1 MCARLIVSFGMQSLV
16 TDGPERSPLDRR
28 PTLGRLAAAA
38 LVLLILSAAPAFADA
53 TIFIGSTATPAN
65 RPVKG
70 LALGTGL
77 LVIGFEFEYAQTGET
92 IEEAAPSL
100 RTGMGN
106 VLLQTPIPI
115 AGIQFYV
122 TTGGG
127 IYRESLGTNQET
139 HVGVNTG
146 GGAKI
151 SLLGP
156 IRVRLDYRVFR
167 LSGEPLHAVV
177 HRVYAGLNLGF

>member
-1 MCARLIVSFGMQSLV
+1 MRLFVPSRLEHPPVDWSQAPWRLTAAVLILLIV
-16 TDGPERSPLDRR
+16 
-28 PTLGRLAAAA
+28 
-38 LVLLILSAAPAFADA
+38 SAAPAFADA
-53 TIFIGSTATPAN
+53 TIFIGSSATPAN

-70 LALGTGL
+70 LAFGVGL
-77 LVIGFEFEYAQTGET
+77 LMLGFEFEFAQTDETPGED
-92 IEEAAPSL
+92 APSL

-106 VLLQTPIPI
+106 VLLQTPTPI

-127 IYRESLGTNQET
+127 LYRERLGTHEET
-139 HVGVNTG
+139 HFGVNAG

-156 IRVRLDYRVFR
+156 LRARLDYRVFR
-167 LSGEPLHAVV
+167 LRGEPLHTVV
-177 HRVYAGLNLGF
+177 QRVYGGLNLGF